1 MALEGSF
8 NWFNSLR
15 QGGRKAIS
23 FTLRNTNML
32 QNETFDCAIVDGT
45 GQLSPQIRRQIK
57 LKPKESFRF
66 DYNTCDWEWC
76 QGDFF
81 AILGKN
87 DKITKRWDLNL
98 NMYGR
103 GECPECHGMH
113 KCKYCNGSGMIYHK
127 QIHSYSQCQ
136 ICYGTGICQTCYVP
150 IRQGSNLANQMVGNV
165 QTPNPNIGRMRK
177 INALREQIK
186 DLQSK
191 IEQEEWELRVMQL
204 RGTELFL
211 RAVYDSHRELKQR
224 YSVQLIHIQSEL
236 QQLENMQ
243 YNS

>member
-23 FTLRNTNML
+23 FTLRNTNIL
-32 QNETFDCAIVDGT
+32 QSETFDCAIVDGT

-66 DYNTCDWEWC
+66 DYDTCDWEWC

-98 NMYGR
+98 NTYGS

-150 IRQGSNLANQMVGNV
+150 IRQGSNLANQVYGNV
-165 QTPNPNIGRMRK
+165 QTPNPEMNRQRK
-177 INALREQIK
+177 IEALRCTIS

-191 IEQEEWELRVMQL
+191 IGKEEWNQRMMQL
-204 RGTELFL
+204 KGTDVSSHTVYSSQLELI
-211 RAVYDSHRELKQR
+211 HRYKR
-224 YSVQLIHIQSEL
+224 QLIQAQYEL
-236 QQLENMQ
+236 QQLE
-243 YNS
+243 SIV